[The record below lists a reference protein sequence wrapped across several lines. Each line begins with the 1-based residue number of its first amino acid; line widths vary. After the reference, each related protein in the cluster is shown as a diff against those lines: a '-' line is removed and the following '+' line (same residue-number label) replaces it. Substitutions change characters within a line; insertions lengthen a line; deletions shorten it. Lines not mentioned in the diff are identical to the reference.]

1 MMMMSTVKLEIITS
15 NVITLFFRVKKKKVQ
30 TQKTQK
36 KLVPKIGRK
45 RITQIKGIGTT
56 SKGKVKRGYIE
67 NKSGGMRKRVFWR
80 LRMT

>member
-1 MMMMSTVKLEIITS
+1 MMMSTLKLEIITS
-15 NVITLFFRVKKKKVQ
+15 NVITLFFRVKKMIQ

-45 RITQIKGIGTT
+45 RMTQIKGIGTT

>member
-1 MMMMSTVKLEIITS
+1 MMMSTVKLEIITS
-15 NVITLFFRVKKKKVQ
+15 NVITLFFRVKKKKKVQ